1 MSKTYKKKSVEE
13 KKKEVENLTKNMEKR
28 IEQHFHS
35 PQDLKEYLSFM
46 GKFYQYSIS
55 NVALIQSQFP
65 GAKAVGSFAFWKSK
79 GFAVQKGE
87 KGIGILVPQR
97 TVPKFKDEN
106 GKWKSVNK
114 ATKEEKKL
122 LEEGK
127 KEVKDGG
134 LYFSVGYTFDISQ
147 TNATTQDLPKIF
159 PNRWIEGNI
168 ENYAALYKGMEA
180 IAQKNGIS
188 IVEPRGELGAAKG
201 VSYTLTKEVALNP
214 RNSEKQNVKTLLH
227 ELTHATLHTK
237 ETFDNY
243 TSAEK
248 EFQAEMTAYTVA
260 SHFNIDTSDYSLDY
274 LAHWTKGKE
283 FKDKTQLLKEVHTT
297 SVNFIETIEEHLQK
311 GKEPLLAQEK
321 RHQHE
326 TVPPSSENIG
336 ERLKASYTHYRQ
348 TLHQESP
355 QDTDSI
361 LDCLTA
367 GDNYHTSKQTALNK
381 GWVGEKDIVKMEK
394 QVDSSFQKEE
404 KEKSPQASS
413 LKKRTGKIKRKK
425 SEYELER

>member
-35 PQDLKEYLSFM
+35 PQDLKEYLQFM

-65 GAKAVGSFAFWKSK
+65 GAQAVGSFAFWKSK
-79 GFAVQKGE
+79 GFSVQKGE
-87 KGIGILVPQR
+87 KGIAILVPQR
-97 TVPKFKDEN
+97 TVPKFKDEK

-114 ATKEEKKL
+114 ASKEEKKL
-122 LEEGK
+122 IEEGK
-127 KEVKDGG
+127 REVKNGG
-134 LYFSVGYTFDISQ
+134 LYFSVGFTFDIAQ
-147 TNATTQDLPKIF
+147 TNATAQDLPKIF
-159 PNRWIEGNI
+159 PNRWLEGNI

-180 IAQKNGIS
+180 IAQTNGIS
-188 IVEPRGELGAAKG
+188 IVDPKEELGSAKG

-227 ELTHATLHTK
+227 ELTHAVLHTK

-260 SHFNIDTSDYSLDY
+260 SHFNIDTSSYSLDY
-274 LAHWTKGKE
+274 LSHWTKGKE
-283 FKDKTQLLKEVHTT
+283 FKDKTQLLKEVHAT
-297 SVNFIETIEEHLQK
+297 SVSFIETIEEQLQK
-311 GKEPLLAQEK
+311 GKEPSLNKEK
-321 RHQHE
+321 GQQHE
-326 TVPPSSENIG
+326 TEPLSSENIG
-336 ERLKASYTHYRQ
+336 EKLKASYTHYRQ
-348 TLHQESP
+348 SLHQESP

-361 LDCLTA
+361 LKRLTA
-367 GDNYHTSKQTALNK
+367 ENTYHTTRQTALSK
-381 GWVGEKDIVKMEK
+381 GWMGEKGIINMEK
-394 QVDSSFQKEE
+394 QLDSSFQKEE
-404 KEKSPQASS
+404 KEKIPHSP
-413 LKKRTGKIKRKK
+413 LKKRTGTVKKKK

>member
-35 PQDLKEYLSFM
+35 PQDLKEYLQFM

-65 GAKAVGSFAFWKSK
+65 GAQAVGSFAFWKSK
-79 GFAVQKGE
+79 GFSVQKGE
-87 KGIGILVPQR
+87 KGIAILVPQR
-97 TVPKFKDEN
+97 TVPKFKDED

-122 LEEGK
+122 IEEGK
-127 KEVKDGG
+127 KEVKNGG
-134 LYFSVGYTFDISQ
+134 LYFSVGFTFDIAQ
-147 TNATTQDLPKIF
+147 TNATAQDLPKIF
-159 PNRWIEGNI
+159 PNRWLEGNI

-180 IAQKNGIS
+180 IAEKNSIS
-188 IVEPRGELGAAKG
+188 IVDPKEELGSAKG

-227 ELTHATLHTK
+227 ELTHAVLHTK
-237 ETFDNY
+237 ESFGNY

-283 FKDKTQLLKEVHTT
+283 FKDKTQLLKEVHAT
-297 SVNFIETIEEHLQK
+297 SVSFIETIEDQLQK
-311 GKEPLLAQEK
+311 GKEPSLNKEK
-321 RHQHE
+321 GQQHE
-326 TVPPSSENIG
+326 TEPLSSENIG
-336 ERLKASYTHYRQ
+336 EKLKVSYTHYRQ
-348 TLHQESP
+348 SLQQESP

-361 LDCLTA
+361 LDRLTA
-367 GDNYHTSKQTALNK
+367 ENNYHTSRQTALSK
-381 GWVGEKDIVKMEK
+381 GWMGEKDIVNMEK
-394 QVDSSFQKEE
+394 QVASSFQKEE
-404 KEKSPQASS
+404 KDKSPQASP
-413 LKKRTGKIKRKK
+413 LKKRKGTVKKKK